1 MTGGWSAAACLMLA
15 ALAVAW
21 PRRLPG
27 TRRRLLMRAGRP
39 GPPVDL
45 SAARSGLRDWL
56 LRRSGRGAALAG
68 LLSGLAG
75 FLVSGLVAAAV
86 AAAYGALAVRALLS
100 RRRAG
105 EERERRRRQLDD
117 LCALAADLRAGL
129 PATAPLAESGRS
141 EAPPADRLAGLTRSA
156 VRLAERTGAPLAE
169 LVERIEA
176 DARAADRGAAAAA
189 AQAAGARATAGLLAV
204 LPVGGIAL
212 GYTIGADP
220 LQVLLHTPLGAACA
234 LGAVLLQL
242 AGLAWTQRL
251 SAVRAW
257 AG

>member
-1 MTGGWSAAACLMLA
+1 VTGGWSAAACLALA
-15 ALAVAW
+15 ALAVGW

-27 TRRRLLMRAGRP
+27 TRRRLLMRTGRTAP
-39 GPPVDL
+39 TIDL
-45 SAARSGLRDWL
+45 RAVAAHLRERL
-56 LRRSGRGAALAG
+56 LRQPRRSAALAG
-68 LLSGLAG
+68 LVAALVGL
-75 FLVSGLVAAAV
+75 LLSGLVAAVA
-86 AAAYGALAVRALLS
+86 AAAYGALATRALLS
-100 RRRAG
+100 RRAAG

-129 PATAPLAESGRS
+129 PGTGTGPFAESGS
-141 EAPPADRLAGLTRSA
+141 PPADRLAGLTRSA

-220 LQVLLHTPLGAACA
+220 LHVLLHTPLGAACA

-242 AGLAWTQRL
+242 AGLAWTARL
-251 SAVRAW
+251 SSARAW

>member
-1 MTGGWSAAACLMLA
+1 MTGGWNAAACLALA
-15 ALAVAW
+15 ALAVGW
-21 PRRLPG
+21 PHRLPG
-27 TRRRLLMRAGRP
+27 TRRRLLMRTGRAAP
-39 GPPVDL
+39 TIDL
-45 SAARSGLRDWL
+45 RAVAAHLRERL
-56 LRRSGRGAALAG
+56 LRQPRRSAALAG
-68 LLSGLAG
+68 LVAALVGL
-75 FLVSGLVAAAV
+75 LLSGLVAAVA
-86 AAAYGALAVRALLS
+86 AAAYGALATRALLS
-100 RRRAG
+100 RRAAG

-117 LCALAADLRAGL
+117 LCALSADLRAGL
-129 PATAPLAESGRS
+129 PGTGPFAESAS
-141 EAPPADRLAGLTRSA
+141 PPADRLAGLTRSA

-220 LQVLLHTPLGAACA
+220 LHVLLHTPLGAACA

-242 AGLAWTQRL
+242 AGLAWTARL
-251 SAVRAW
+251 SSARAW

>member
-1 MTGGWSAAACLMLA
+1 MTGGWSAAACLALA
-15 ALAVAW
+15 ALAVGW

-27 TRRRLLMRAGRP
+27 TRRRLLMRTGRTAP
-39 GPPVDL
+39 TIDL
-45 SAARSGLRDWL
+45 RAVAAHLRERL
-56 LRRSGRGAALAG
+56 LRQPRRSAALAG
-68 LLSGLAG
+68 LVAALVGL
-75 FLVSGLVAAAV
+75 LLSGLVAAVA
-86 AAAYGALAVRALLS
+86 AAAYGALATRALLS
-100 RRRAG
+100 RRAAG

-129 PATAPLAESGRS
+129 PGTGPFAESGS
-141 EAPPADRLAGLTRSA
+141 PPADRLAGLTRSA

-220 LQVLLHTPLGAACA
+220 LHVLLHTPLGAACA

-242 AGLAWTQRL
+242 AGLAWTARL
-251 SAVRAW
+251 SSARAW